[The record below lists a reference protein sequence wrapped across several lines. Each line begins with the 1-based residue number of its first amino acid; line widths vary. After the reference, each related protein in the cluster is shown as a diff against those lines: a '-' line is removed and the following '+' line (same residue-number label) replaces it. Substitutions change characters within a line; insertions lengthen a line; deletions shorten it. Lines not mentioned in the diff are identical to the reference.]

1 VLLRVMAHLQEGMP
15 DSLGHGGYL
24 ASLQPSPNS
33 ADERRHR
40 RMPIPAGLGA
50 GKLGF
55 EIISLHVNHAQ
66 FGLSN
71 ERCNDDF

>member
-1 VLLRVMAHLQEGMP
+1 MAHLQEGMP

-24 ASLQPSPNS
+24 ASLQPFPNL
-33 ADERRHR
+33 ADKRRHR

-55 EIISLHVNHAQ
+55 DIIWFHFNHAE
-66 FGLSN
+66 FGFIHQRGN
-71 ERCNDDF
+71 ADFCCII